1 MAGKIGVDPKKY
13 AEVQKSFSVV
23 TKINRARQVVGQY
36 KLHVT
41 PTMVV
46 NGRFAV
52 EPGRSSTEVI
62 FAKIDQLIVE
72 AHAAVKSAS
81 MPAAAKEPLKKTVSP
96 VAE

>member
-1 MAGKIGVDPKKY
+1 
-13 AEVQKSFSVV
+13 
-23 TKINRARQVVGQY
+23 
-36 KLHVT
+36 
-41 PTMVV
+41 MVV

-81 MPAAAKEPLKKTVSP
+81 VPAAAKEPLKKTVSP